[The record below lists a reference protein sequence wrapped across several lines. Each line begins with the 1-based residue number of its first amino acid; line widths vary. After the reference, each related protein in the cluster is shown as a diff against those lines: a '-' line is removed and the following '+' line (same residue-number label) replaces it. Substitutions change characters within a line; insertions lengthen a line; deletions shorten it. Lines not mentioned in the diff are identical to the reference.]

1 MNRVFGRVSVVMIV
15 GMILV
20 CLSIAS
26 VRAAE
31 GESIVM
37 SPTGKSLDLDA
48 GSTASESFKI
58 INDGTTAYDFKVYA
72 APYSV
77 KNGSYDADF
86 TSTPA
91 GADAYT
97 WVTFDKKQY
106 HLEPGQ
112 NVDIT
117 YQITVPD
124 DATPGGH
131 YGVIFAE
138 TQPDEKNKSNVVA
151 KKRVGMILY
160 TAINGDYTQAGREV
174 ETIIP
179 SFSIGGVPSATM
191 TVENT
196 GNAHFVSKETFRV
209 KNILGEKVYERTM
222 EHIILPKTTRDIGL
236 VWEKGANLGWYTVE
250 TQSVI
255 LGKTVNHSGL
265 VFVAPLWFLVAVTLV
280 AFGIIYMLWR
290 RFRR

>member
-1 MNRVFGRVSVVMIV
+1 MTIKYILLTAALIAALLNIGVTNTVS
-15 GMILV
+15 
-20 CLSIAS
+20 
-26 VRAAE
+26 AAE

-37 SPTGKSLDLDA
+37 SPASSQLQLNAGETSKKSF
-48 GSTASESFKI
+48 SI
-58 INDGTTAYDFKVYA
+58 INDGTVTLDFKVYA

-77 KNGSYDADF
+77 KNDSYTPDF
-86 TSTPA
+86 TSERANT
-91 GADAYT
+91 DIYS
-97 WVTFDKKQY
+97 WITFSQKSWK
-106 HLEPGQ
+106 LEPGK
-112 NVDIT
+112 
-117 YQITVPD
+117 TVEIFYEISVPR
-124 DATPGGH
+124 DAAPGGH

-138 TQPDEKNKSNVVA
+138 TQANNQDQGQIKRQ
-151 KKRVGMILY
+151 KRVG
-160 TAINGDYTQAGREV
+160 AIMYGVVNGDYIQAGREI
-174 ETIIP
+174 ETVIP
-179 SFSIGGVPSATM
+179 SFKIGGVPSAMM

-255 LGKTVNHSGL
+255 LGKTVSHSGL
-265 VFVAPLWFLVAVTLV
+265 VFVAPLWFLVIVALV
-280 AFGIIYMLWR
+280 IFGIIYMLWR

>member
-1 MNRVFGRVSVVMIV
+1 MNRVFGRVSVVMV
-15 GMILV
+15 AGMMLV
-20 CLSIAS
+20 CLSVAS

-151 KKRVGMILY
+151 NKRVGMILY
-160 TAINGDYTQAGREV
+160 TAIKGDYIQAGREV

-196 GNAHFVSKETFRV
+196 GNAHFTSKETFRV
-209 KNILGEKVYERTM
+209 KNIFGQQVYERTL

-236 VWEKGANLGWYTVE
+236 SWENGANLGWYTVE
-250 TQSVI
+250 TRSVI
-255 LGKTVNHSGL
+255 LGKTTDHSSL